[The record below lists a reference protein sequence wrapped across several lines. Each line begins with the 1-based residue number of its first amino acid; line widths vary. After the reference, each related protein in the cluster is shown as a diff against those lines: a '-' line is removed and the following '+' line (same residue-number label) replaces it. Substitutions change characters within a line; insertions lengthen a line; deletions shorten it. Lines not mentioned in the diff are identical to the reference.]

1 MFKGL
6 QFVFR
11 ELKIQ
16 FIVQVPTSRLEFDS
30 IIFPSVLSHFV
41 VYDPQI
47 ADVLLALIFYEYEKI
62 LNKITINSLSKK
74 LSWYK
79 EKH

>member
-1 MFKGL
+1 M
-6 QFVFR
+6 
-11 ELKIQ
+11 
-16 FIVQVPTSRLEFDS
+16 
-30 IIFPSVLSHFV
+30 FPSVLSHFV